1 MPEIDPELMT
11 HKLAVHPASR
21 PVQQRRQKLGL
32 ERAQV
37 VEEQVQALLEARF
50 IREVKYPAWLENVIL
65 VKKQNGNWRM
75 CVDYTDL
82 NKACPKDPYP
92 LPNIDT
98 LVDSS
103 SGYQYLSFIDAYSG
117 YNQIPI
123 NKSGQEKTSF
133 ITPRAN
139 YCYMVM
145 PFGLKN
151 AGATYQ
157 RSMNKVF
164 TPHLGSLMEVYVDDM
179 VVKTKDGVSLLT
191 DLSQVFDTIRKHGMR
206 LIPTK
211 CTFAVEVGKF
221 LGFILTQ
228 RGIEA
233 NLDKYRAIVEMNKLS
248 KFDLKYETRTAIKA
262 QCLTDFV
269 AEYTGDQIETSTTW
283 ELYVGGSSNK
293 VGSGAGIILVN
304 EEGTQIEVSLK
315 FDFSTS
321 NNQAEYEA
329 LIAGLKLAKEIG
341 ATKETEVKHK
351 ARKLNSRADAL
362 SKLASTKPRRNNRSL
377 IQEILQDPS
386 VIKMNSKSD
395 VLLVSG
401 LNLGWMIPIVEY
413 LKFDILP
420 EEQKEAY
427 KCRKE
432 AQNYTLV
439 RNVLYKRGI
448 SIALLKCV
456 PTSKTEDVLDEVHN
470 GICGNHLRARSL
482 ARKVIRAGFFWP
494 TLQKNATNS
503 VKKCQ
508 HCQMHANF
516 HVAPPEELISVTSPR
531 PFAKWGLYLLRPFFQ
546 APG

>member
-103 SGYQYLSFIDAYSG
+103 SGGHISKVNEQG
-117 YNQIPI
+117 VH
-123 NKSGQEKTSF
+123 TSSWK
-133 ITPRAN
+133 PN
-139 YCYMVM
+139 
-145 PFGLKN
+145 G
-151 AGATYQ
+151 
-157 RSMNKVF
+157 
-164 TPHLGSLMEVYVDDM
+164 
-179 VVKTKDGVSLLT
+179 
-191 DLSQVFDTIRKHGMR
+191 
-206 LIPTK
+206 
-211 CTFAVEVGKF
+211 
-221 LGFILTQ
+221 
-228 RGIEA
+228 
-233 NLDKYRAIVEMNKLS
+233 KLS